1 MNYGDLTEQ
10 IKLDDQEKKTEQ
22 ITEKEGPENRDKN
35 KDTEMN
41 NDQDEKEGTLNKRD
55 VLVGGT
61 STNDN
66 NMEGYSKNAE
76 VENSEGKNKADVR
89 Y

>member
-1 MNYGDLTEQ
+1 MKN
-10 IKLDDQEKKTEQ
+10 KTEQ
-22 ITEKEGPENRDKN
+22 ITEKKSPENGDKN
-35 KDTEMN
+35 KDTEVN
-41 NDQDEKEGTLNKRD
+41 NDQEEGTLNKCD
-55 VLVGGT
+55 VLVGGA
-61 STNDN
+61 STDDN